1 MFIGTFQGRLN
12 VECYM
17 NKGPSTG
24 LQMSGAT
31 TVINE
36 SVPRA
41 FTQCT
46 IAQARVFLHTMR
58 KCMRCDIHDTDL
70 QEALFT
76 VLQASFHMIKGPTA
90 CMRVVGIL
98 RRITDIAF
106 HYHTMRQQQLSYV
119 RPADVCSGAYMK
131 LLKSR
136 IYLPGHAVCMAK
148 PNVVLHWKSAML
160 QNVTQRRFS
169 E

>member
-1 MFIGTFQGRLN
+1 MFIGTFQGCLQ
-12 VECYM
+12 VECYV

-24 LQMSGAT
+24 LQLSGAT
-31 TVINE
+31 TTTVISD

-46 IAQARVFLHTMR
+46 IAQARVFLHTTR

-76 VLQASFHMIKGPTA
+76 VLQASFHVIKGPTA
-90 CMRVVGIL
+90 CVRVVGIF

-106 HYHTMRQQQLSYV
+106 HYYTMRQQQLSYV
-119 RPADVCSGAYMK
+119 RPADVCLHEIAQEWNISTRLCGTHGQTECGFA
-131 LLKSR
+131 LEQC
-136 IYLPGHAVCMAK
+136 HAA
-148 PNVVLHWKSAML
+148 
-160 QNVTQRRFS
+160 
-169 E
+169 